1 MYSSQALSL
10 QTCSIS
16 ILTETIAIKLH
27 RKLILERFTMELLCP
42 AGNLA
47 ALKTAFN
54 AGADAVY
61 LGLKDDTNARSFAGL
76 NFSPKKLQQAVSIA
90 KQQNK
95 KIFLTINTFP
105 KPTEEARWYQAID
118 MAADLGVDALIMA
131 DLSLLDYAH
140 SKHAHLP
147 LHLSVQT
154 SATNVGALNLYK
166 QEFNIERA
174 VLPRVLS
181 MKQVRDLA
189 KVSPVD
195 LEVFAFGSLCIMAEG
210 RCHLSSYVT
219 GQSPNTGGSCSP
231 AQHVRWEEQDGQQ
244 LTKLNNVLID
254 KSSKDE
260 QMGYPVVCKGKYV
273 AEDNGDT
280 EYMLESPTSLN
291 TLSLLPELGK
301 AGIVSLKIE
310 GRQRSPAYVE
320 QVTRV
325 WRNAIDTY
333 LANPDAYETQKEWNL
348 ALDKVS
354 EGQTTTLGAYERTW
368 Q

>member
-1 MYSSQALSL
+1 
-10 QTCSIS
+10 
-16 ILTETIAIKLH
+16 
-27 RKLILERFTMELLCP
+27 MELLCP

-47 ALKTAFN
+47 SLKSALQ

-76 NFSPKKLQQAVSIA
+76 NFTPTKLQEATELTQ
-90 KQQNK
+90 KHGK
-95 KIFLTINTFP
+95 KIFLTLNTFP
-105 KPTEEARWYQAID
+105 KPGEEYRWYQAID
-118 MAADLGVDALIMA
+118 LAAKLGVDALIVA

-140 SKHAHLP
+140 RYYPHLP
-147 LHLSVQT
+147 LHLSVQA
-154 SATNVGALNLYK
+154 SATNLGALSFYK
-166 QEFNIERA
+166 ETFNISRV

-181 MKQVRDLA
+181 IKQVRDLA

-231 AQHVRWEEQDGQQ
+231 AKHVRWEEQGQDR
-244 LTKLNNVLID
+244 LTRLNEVLID
-254 KSSKDE
+254 KSGLNE
-260 QMGYPVVCKGKYV
+260 QMGYPVVCKGRYIT
-273 AEDNGDT
+273 EDQQKPQ
-280 EYMLESPTSLN
+280 YLLESPTSLN
-291 TLSLLPELGK
+291 TLSLLPELAK

-320 QVTRV
+320 QVTKV
-325 WRNAIDTY
+325 WRQAIDTY
-333 LANPDAYETQKEWNL
+333 LNNPEQFQSKSIWEQAL
-348 ALDKVS
+348 AKVS
-354 EGQTTTLGAYERTW
+354 EGQITTLGAYERNW

>member
-1 MYSSQALSL
+1 
-10 QTCSIS
+10 
-16 ILTETIAIKLH
+16 
-27 RKLILERFTMELLCP
+27 MELLCP

-47 ALKTAFN
+47 ALKSALN

-76 NFSPKKLQQAVSIA
+76 NFTPEKLHEAAKLAHQQGR
-90 KQQNK
+90 

-105 KPTEEARWYQAID
+105 KPGEEQRWYQAVD
-118 MAADLGVDALIMA
+118 LAANTGIDALIIA

-140 SKHAHLP
+140 QHYPHIP
-147 LHLSVQT
+147 LHLSVQA
-154 SATNVGALNLYK
+154 SATNLGALTLYK
-166 QEFNIERA
+166 QEFNIQRA

-231 AQHVRWEEQDGQQ
+231 AKHVRWQEQGQDR
-244 LTKLNNVLID
+244 LTRLNEVLID
-254 KSSKDE
+254 KSSVDE
-260 QMGYPVVCKGKYV
+260 QMGYPVVCKGRYTTEESDS
-273 AEDNGDT
+273 AE
-280 EYMLESPTSLN
+280 YLLESPTSLN
-291 TLSLLPELGK
+291 TLSLLPELAK

-325 WRNAIDTY
+325 WRQAIDTY
-333 LANPDAYETQKEWNL
+333 KAAPERFETTAQWQQALA
-348 ALDKVS
+348 KVS
-354 EGQTTTLGAYERTW
+354 EGQITTLGAYERTW

>member
-1 MYSSQALSL
+1 
-10 QTCSIS
+10 
-16 ILTETIAIKLH
+16 
-27 RKLILERFTMELLCP
+27 MELLCP

-76 NFSPKKLQQAVSIA
+76 NFSPKKLQQAISIA
-90 KQQNK
+90 KQMGKQ
-95 KIFLTINTFP
+95 IFLTINTFP
-105 KPTEEARWYQAID
+105 KPTEEHRWYQAVD
-118 MAADLGVDALIMA
+118 MAADLGADALIVA

-140 SKHAHLP
+140 SKHPQLP
-147 LHLSVQT
+147 LHLSVQA
-154 SATNVGALNLYK
+154 SATNLGALTLYK
-166 QEFNIERA
+166 EEFNIERA

-189 KVSPVD
+189 KISPVD

-231 AQHVRWEEQDGQQ
+231 AQHVRWEEKGDKQST
-244 LTKLNNVLID
+244 LLNNVLID
-254 KSSKDE
+254 SSSKDE
-260 QMGYPVVCKGKYV
+260 QMGYPVVCKGRYQ
-273 AEDNGDT
+273 T
-280 EYMLESPTSLN
+280 EEEKDPEFMLESPTSLN
-291 TLSLLPELGK
+291 TLSLLPDLGK
-301 AGIVSLKIE
+301 AGIASLKIE

-333 LANPDAYETQKEWNL
+333 MASPESYQCRNEWNA
-348 ALDKVS
+348 ALSKVS
-354 EGQTTTLGAYERTW
+354 EGQTTTLGAYERSW

>member
-1 MYSSQALSL
+1 
-10 QTCSIS
+10 
-16 ILTETIAIKLH
+16 
-27 RKLILERFTMELLCP
+27 MELLCP

-47 ALKTAFN
+47 SLKSALQ

-76 NFSPKKLQQAVSIA
+76 NFTPAKLQEAAELTHQRG
-90 KQQNK
+90 K
-95 KIFLTINTFP
+95 KIFLTLNTFP
-105 KPTEEARWYQAID
+105 KPNEEHRWYQAID
-118 MAADLGVDALIMA
+118 LAASIGVDALIVA

-140 SKHAHLP
+140 RQYPHIP
-147 LHLSVQT
+147 LHLSVQA
-154 SATNVGALNLYK
+154 SATNLGALSFYK
-166 QEFNIERA
+166 EAFNIARV

-189 KVSPVD
+189 KVSPID

-231 AQHVRWEEQDGQQ
+231 AKHVRWQEQGKDR
-244 LTKLNNVLID
+244 LTRLNEVLID
-254 KSSKDE
+254 KSGLDE
-260 QMGYPVVCKGKYV
+260 QMGYPVVCKGRYLTQDDDKPQYL
-273 AEDNGDT
+273 
-280 EYMLESPTSLN
+280 LESPTSLN
-291 TLSLLPELGK
+291 TLSLLPELAK

-320 QVTRV
+320 QVTKV
-325 WRNAIDTY
+325 WRQAIDTY
-333 LANPDAYETQKEWNL
+333 LNHPDKFQTQAHWEQAL
-348 ALDKVS
+348 AKVS
-354 EGQTTTLGAYERTW
+354 EGQITTLGAYERDW

>member
-1 MYSSQALSL
+1 
-10 QTCSIS
+10 
-16 ILTETIAIKLH
+16 
-27 RKLILERFTMELLCP
+27 MELLCP

-47 ALKTAFN
+47 SLKSALQ

-76 NFSPKKLQQAVSIA
+76 NFTPAKLQEATELTHIRG
-90 KQQNK
+90 K
-95 KIFLTINTFP
+95 KIFLTLNTFP
-105 KPTEEARWYQAID
+105 KPGEEHRWYQAID
-118 MAADLGVDALIMA
+118 LAAKLGMDALIVA

-140 SKHAHLP
+140 KHYPQLP
-147 LHLSVQT
+147 LHLSVQA
-154 SATNVGALNLYK
+154 SATNLGALSFYK
-166 QEFNIERA
+166 DAFNIARV

-231 AQHVRWEEQDGQQ
+231 AKHVRWQEERQNR
-244 LTKLNNVLID
+244 LTRLNDVLID
-254 KSSKDE
+254 KSALDE
-260 QMGYPVVCKGKYV
+260 QMGYPVVCKGRYLT
-273 AEDNGDT
+273 EDQDSPQ
-280 EYMLESPTSLN
+280 YLLESPTSLN
-291 TLSLLPELGK
+291 TLSLLPELAK

-320 QVTRV
+320 QVTKV
-325 WRNAIDTY
+325 WRQAIDTY
-333 LANPDAYETQKEWNL
+333 LENPDKFHSQPHWEQAL
-348 ALDKVS
+348 AKVS
-354 EGQTTTLGAYERTW
+354 EGQITTLGAYERNW

>member
-1 MYSSQALSL
+1 
-10 QTCSIS
+10 
-16 ILTETIAIKLH
+16 
-27 RKLILERFTMELLCP
+27 MELLCP

-47 ALKTAFN
+47 SLKSALH

-76 NFSPKKLQQAVSIA
+76 NFTPAKLQEATELTQ
-90 KQQNK
+90 KHGK
-95 KIFLTINTFP
+95 KIFLTLNTFP
-105 KPTEEARWYQAID
+105 KPGEEHRWYQAID
-118 MAADLGVDALIMA
+118 LAAKLGMDALIVA

-140 SKHAHLP
+140 RHYPKLP
-147 LHLSVQT
+147 LHLSVQA
-154 SATNVGALNLYK
+154 SATNLGALSFYK
-166 QEFNIERA
+166 EAFNIARV

-210 RCHLSSYVT
+210 RCQLSSYVT

-231 AQHVRWEEQDGQQ
+231 AKHVRWQEEGQNR
-244 LTKLNNVLID
+244 LTLLNDVLID
-254 KSSKDE
+254 KSALDE
-260 QMGYPVVCKGKYV
+260 QMGYPVVCKGRYIT
-273 AEDNGDT
+273 EDQDSPQ
-280 EYMLESPTSLN
+280 YLLESPTSLN
-291 TLSLLPELGK
+291 TLSLLPELAK

-325 WRNAIDTY
+325 WRQAIDTY
-333 LANPDAYETQKEWNL
+333 LDNPELYPISQNQPHWEQAL
-348 ALDKVS
+348 AKVS
-354 EGQTTTLGAYERTW
+354 EGQITTLGAYERDW

>member
-1 MYSSQALSL
+1 
-10 QTCSIS
+10 
-16 ILTETIAIKLH
+16 
-27 RKLILERFTMELLCP
+27 MELLCP

-47 ALKTAFN
+47 SLKSALH

-76 NFSPKKLQQAVSIA
+76 NFTPAKLQEAA
-90 KQQNK
+90 ELTHKQGK
-95 KIFLTINTFP
+95 KIFLTLNTFP
-105 KPTEEARWYQAID
+105 KPGEEHRWYQAID
-118 MAADLGVDALIMA
+118 LAAKLGMDALIVA

-140 SKHAHLP
+140 KHYPKLP
-147 LHLSVQT
+147 LHLSVQA
-154 SATNVGALNLYK
+154 SATNLGALNFYK
-166 QEFNIERA
+166 ETFNIARV

-210 RCHLSSYVT
+210 RCQLSSYVT

-231 AQHVRWEEQDGQQ
+231 AKHVRWQEEGQNR
-244 LTKLNNVLID
+244 LTLLNDVLID
-254 KSSKDE
+254 KSALDE
-260 QMGYPVVCKGKYV
+260 QMGYPVVCKGRYIT
-273 AEDNGDT
+273 EDQDSPQ
-280 EYMLESPTSLN
+280 YLLESPTSLN
-291 TLSLLPELGK
+291 TLSLLPELAK

-325 WRNAIDTY
+325 WRQAIDTY
-333 LANPDAYETQKEWNL
+333 RDNPELYSTSQNQPHWEQALA
-348 ALDKVS
+348 KVS
-354 EGQTTTLGAYERTW
+354 EGQITTLGAYERDW

>member
-1 MYSSQALSL
+1 
-10 QTCSIS
+10 
-16 ILTETIAIKLH
+16 
-27 RKLILERFTMELLCP
+27 MELLCP

-47 ALKTAFN
+47 SLKSALQ

-76 NFSPKKLQQAVSIA
+76 NFTPAKLQEAAELTHQRG
-90 KQQNK
+90 K
-95 KIFLTINTFP
+95 KIFLTLNTFP
-105 KPTEEARWYQAID
+105 KPNEEHRWYQAID
-118 MAADLGVDALIMA
+118 LAAKIGVDALIVA

-140 SKHAHLP
+140 RQYPHIP
-147 LHLSVQT
+147 LHLSVQA
-154 SATNVGALNLYK
+154 SATNLGALSFYK
-166 QEFNIERA
+166 EAFNIARV

-231 AQHVRWEEQDGQQ
+231 AKHVRWQERGQDR
-244 LTKLNNVLID
+244 LTWLNEVLID
-254 KSSKDE
+254 KSGLDE
-260 QMGYPVVCKGKYV
+260 QMGYPVVCKGRYLTQ
-273 AEDNGDT
+273 EDDKPQ
-280 EYMLESPTSLN
+280 YLLESPTSLN
-291 TLSLLPELGK
+291 TLSLLPELAK

-320 QVTRV
+320 QVTKV
-325 WRNAIDTY
+325 WRQAIDTY
-333 LANPDAYETQKEWNL
+333 LNHPDKFQTQVHWEQAL
-348 ALDKVS
+348 AKVS
-354 EGQTTTLGAYERTW
+354 EGQITTLGAYERNW